1 MKQKIRTQFYTVMV
15 FFLKKK
21 KTIMY
26 PDGNIASSRHIN
38 LTFRMP
44 KSRGKIK
51 KS

>member
-15 FFLKKK
+15 FFKK
-21 KTIMY
+21 KTVMY

>member
-1 MKQKIRTQFYTVMV
+1 MKQKIRTQFYTVM
-15 FFLKKK
+15 FFFKKK